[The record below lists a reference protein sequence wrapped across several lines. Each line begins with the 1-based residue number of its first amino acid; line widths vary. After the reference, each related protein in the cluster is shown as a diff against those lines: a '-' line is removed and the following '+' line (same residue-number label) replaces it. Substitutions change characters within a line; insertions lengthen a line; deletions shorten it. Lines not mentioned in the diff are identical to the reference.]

1 MASAR
6 ESIPTNSLGA
16 VESGGGHCRFRGHMT
31 NRFQSNDVS
40 AEALFRFRVVSEV
53 LTEVMRGQVRG
64 CAIKR
69 VASRSHAEPDGS
81 ERKVSARTLYRWVA
95 AYERGGLSALEPVQ
109 RKRVTTSTV
118 LSETLVSFL
127 REEKKTDPLASVPE
141 LLERARERGKGPI
154 RIT

>member
-81 ERKVSARTLYRWVA
+81 CYRASCSSPRAIKSHQLGDGEVA
-95 AYERGGLSALEPVQ
+95 SGGAL
-109 RKRVTTSTV
+109 
-118 LSETLVSFL
+118 
-127 REEKKTDPLASVPE
+127 A
-141 LLERARERGKGPI
+141 I
-154 RIT
+154 I